1 MLNKL
6 VADHFTND
14 QYHTTDPDNPD
25 HIEIKKECS
34 VLFEG
39 DGPYKVRARPSP
51 RARSCKLTSCILA
64 QAMILPASK
73 EEGKLIKKRY
83 AVFDKHDRLV
93 ELKGNAAFKQIK
105 SSAST
110 VLTLWWC
117 AGFEVKRRGELRMIK
132 VFQAEVFEKFLEG
145 KTLEECYAA
154 VGKVANDYMDLLY
167 NKGSKLPDEELLDL
181 ISERYGVAIHF
192 TSQRSSLRSFFV

>member
-1 MLNKL
+1 
-6 VADHFTND
+6 
-14 QYHTTDPDNPD
+14 
-25 HIEIKKECS
+25 
-34 VLFEG
+34 
-39 DGPYKVRARPSP
+39 
-51 RARSCKLTSCILA
+51 
-64 QAMILPASK
+64 
-73 EEGKLIKKRY
+73 
-83 AVFDKHDRLV
+83 
-93 ELKGNAAFKQIK
+93 
-105 SSAST
+105 
-110 VLTLWWC
+110 
-117 AGFEVKRRGELRMIK
+117 MIK